1 MCVSDRRWKPPELA
15 GHLWLEQEFDQA
27 AYDFDQGLYVPWT
40 SEEAGTRHGAREGES
55 DEAAMERARR

>member
-1 MCVSDRRWKPPELA
+1 MEKRTVSY
-15 GHLWLEQEFDQA
+15 QEFDQA

-55 DEAAMERARR
+55 AEAAMERARR